1 MNRKWISSIAVVVGM
16 LVLLLIFT
24 TTYADFQQ
32 ALERAEYNI
41 SHFVLISLCVFLFG
55 VLIEWKALGRII
67 FEKRIKV
74 NWLLVPAILLTILTF
89 IPRLYWTA
97 WFGLGGPFFI
107 EVFKIPETQILL
119 TAFAGI
125 LFVRALDRRST

>member
-1 MNRKWISSIAVVVGM
+1 MNKKWLSSIAVVVGM
-16 LVLLLIFT
+16 LVLLFIFT

-32 ALERAEYNI
+32 ALERAEYKI

-67 FEKRIKV
+67 FEKRVKV
-74 NWLLVPAILLTILTF
+74 NWLIIPAIILTILTF
-89 IPRLYWTA
+89 IPRLYWVV
-97 WFGLGGPFFI
+97 WFGIGQPFFI
-107 EVFKIPETQILL
+107 EVFIIPETKILL

-125 LFVRALDRRST
+125 LFVRALDG